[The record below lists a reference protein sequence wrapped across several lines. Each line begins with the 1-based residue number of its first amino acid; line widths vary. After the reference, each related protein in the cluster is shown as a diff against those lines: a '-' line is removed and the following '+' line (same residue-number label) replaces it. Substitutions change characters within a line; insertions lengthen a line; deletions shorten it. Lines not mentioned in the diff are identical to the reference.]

1 MKRGIYNA
9 KIGAKITECAQP
21 LDVGPFFKCMKST
34 ARRATTIDSKSPI
47 RVRVINDMRNL
58 SRDKLVILSTV
69 KNNAV
74 TDCIASLPEIQAKS
88 FSVGKVMDSFV
99 DTGML
104 DMNTKTCPDM
114 IAIMNSFKIPWGN
127 VKGGKKWF
135 VSQIKSCIREMYETG
150 YISEEFFDKND
161 FPVDKDLDGNEYPLT
176 SVADHMVRS
185 KIMWHKK
192 MFRFLQ

>member
-1 MKRGIYNA
+1 M
-9 KIGAKITECAQP
+9 
-21 LDVGPFFKCMKST
+21 
-34 ARRATTIDSKSPI
+34 
-47 RVRVINDMRNL
+47 
-58 SRDKLVILSTV
+58 
-69 KNNAV
+69 
-74 TDCIASLPEIQAKS
+74 TDCVASSPEIQAKS

-114 IAIMNSFKIPWGN
+114 ITIMNSFKIPWGN
-127 VKGGKKWF
+127 VTGGKKWF

-192 MFRFLQ
+192 IFR